1 VYDLEECSMLKE
13 SQILMIKVVIIGLI
27 SGFIGGIFAQCALSP
42 SSPYGEV
49 DEDSPRNDTRG
60 ALLLIFA
67 LIVIVVGIAWLTI
80 RLSKR

>member
-1 VYDLEECSMLKE
+1 MLKE
-13 SQILMIKVVIIGLI
+13 NQRLVITVIIIGLI
-27 SGFIGGIFAQCALSP
+27 SGFVGGLFAQCALSP

-49 DEDSPRNDTRG
+49 DEDSPRNDMRG

-80 RLSKR
+80 WLSRR